1 MNEQRTEQWFA
12 DRLGCLTA
20 SRLADALDFT
30 AKGAE
35 GAKRK
40 QYRLELIAERL
51 TGQKTEFFENF
62 AMRWGTEKE
71 PEARLEYEFLTDN
84 SVTETGFIKHP
95 LIEWAGA
102 SPDGLIGADGAIE
115 IKCPTSTTHLQ
126 WMLAGVVPEQHIYQ
140 MLWQM
145 ACSGRKWCDFV
156 SFDPRM
162 PEGLRLFIRRF
173 EPAKAEIKAIET
185 QAIEFLLTVNAMCA
199 EIENIGT
206 LKLSS

>member
-1 MNEQRTEQWFA
+1 M
-12 DRLGCLTA
+12 
-20 SRLADALDFT
+20 
-30 AKGAE
+30 
-35 GAKRK
+35 
-40 QYRLELIAERL
+40 
-51 TGQKTEFFENF
+51 
-62 AMRWGTEKE
+62 
-71 PEARLEYEFLTDN
+71 
-84 SVTETGFIKHP
+84 
-95 LIEWAGA
+95 IEWAGA

-199 EIENIGT
+199 EIENIGN